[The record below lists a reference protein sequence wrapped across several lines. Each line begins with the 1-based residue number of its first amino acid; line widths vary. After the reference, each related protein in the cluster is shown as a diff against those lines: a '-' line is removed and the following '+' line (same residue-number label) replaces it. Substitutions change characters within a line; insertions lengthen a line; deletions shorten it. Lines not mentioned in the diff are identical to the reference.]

1 MAKKSERDSRRA
13 IAEQMRRDQARK
25 ERQRSFLILGACV
38 TVVLALLGSA
48 VFVYVKDMREEK
60 AAAGLKIAELG
71 VKPSAAGCDPVKA
84 KKVDLKI
91 QKDGTYHVP
100 IGTKVDYPDAPPAF
114 GYHWGNFLSGS
125 QLRTF
130 YSPEDRPEV
139 ERLVHSLE
147 HGHTIFWY
155 DDSIKEGSE
164 AYQQI
169 QQIGDKVGLDSYF
182 MAAPWTARDGR
193 SMPSGKHVALTHWT
207 GPEQQEGVTQYCAK
221 PSGQVIEDFLKKYPK
236 TDAPEPGAI

>member
-1 MAKKSERDSRRA
+1 MRDAGPDRVRCA
-13 IAEQMRRDQARK
+13 DEEVEIA
-25 ERQRSFLILGACV
+25 
-38 TVVLALLGSA
+38 ALVRL
-48 VFVYVKDMREEK
+48 
-60 AAAGLKIAELG
+60 
-71 VKPSAAGCDPVKA
+71 
-84 KKVDLKI
+84 
-91 QKDGTYHVP
+91 
-100 IGTKVDYPDAPPAF
+100 
-114 GYHWGNFLSGS
+114 
-125 QLRTF
+125 
-130 YSPEDRPEV
+130 EDRPEV

-169 QQIGDKVGLDSYF
+169 QQICEKLGLDSYF
-182 MAAPWTARDGR
+182 TAAPWTARDGR

-236 TDAPEPGAI
+236 TDSPEPGAI

>member
-1 MAKKSERDSRRA
+1 VAKKSERDSRRA
-13 IAEQMRRDQARK
+13 IAEQMRKDQARK
-25 ERQRSFLILGACV
+25 ERQRSILILGACV

-48 VFVYVKDMREEK
+48 VFVYVKDLREES
-60 AAAGLKIAELG
+60 AAAGKNIADLG
-71 VKPSAAGCDPVKA
+71 AKRSAAGCDPVKA
-84 KKVDLKI
+84 VKVDLKP

-100 IGTKVDYPDAPPAF
+100 IGTTVKYPGAPPAY
-114 GYHWGNFLSGS
+114 GYHWANFLSGS

-130 YSPEDRPEV
+130 YTPEDRPEV

-155 DDSIKEGSE
+155 DDSIKQGSE
-164 AYQQI
+164 TYQQI
-169 QQIGDKVGLDSYF
+169 QQIGDKLGLDSYF

-236 TDAPEPGAI
+236 TDSPEPGAI